1 MEITMPWGSG
11 SIQVQ
16 LPDTWNV
23 ILPGREQTDSRKR
36 PDELALVK
44 ASLRRPIGAKPLAG
58 RKLRGKKIVIIV
70 DDNTRPTPVHRYFHL
85 VLEDLKKAG
94 ALTKNILVIPALGVH
109 TPMTQEEMAQKL
121 GPKNLKQVKW
131 ENHTAF
137 DLKENHYFGTTARQT
152 PVYLNRHLK
161 DADLVVLLGI
171 IEPHL
176 WAGFGG
182 GMKNILPGVAYAE
195 TIGLHHGMLAE
206 PPYRFNRVGMMPEDN
221 SFRLE
226 LEETRRM
233 IRSDVFCL
241 NVYIDRERAVAASFA
256 GDPVEAH
263 RTGVRYLYERMGLR
277 LERPVDGIVVNS
289 CPMDINFKQGMK
301 CVGNSLPALRPG
313 GAVMAFM
320 RAERGM
326 DDIRLP
332 EGGAPLPLLK
342 AILRLIGPSRVKG
355 FLDLVRKGLGVEER
369 FLMYYSLQLVRQ
381 YDLFFYV
388 PTLNEAEAK
397 AISMFVKCQDPAEVI
412 RRGMKKI
419 GKHATV
425 AVFPEAGVTFPIM
438 GKA

>member
-1 MEITMPWGSG
+1 MEITLPWGPG

-16 LPDTWNV
+16 LPDTWDV
-23 ILPGREQTDSRKR
+23 ILPRRARIDNQKKT
-36 PDELALVK
+36 DELALVRD
-44 ASLRRPIGAKPLAG
+44 SLRRPIGARPLAG
-58 RKLRGKKIVIIV
+58 RKLRGKKIIIIV
-70 DDNTRPTPVHRYFHL
+70 DDNTRPTPAHRYFHL

-94 ALTKNILVIPALGVH
+94 ALPKNILVIPGLGVH
-109 TPMTQEEMAQKL
+109 TPMTQEEMEQKL

-131 ENHTAF
+131 ENHNAF
-137 DLKENHYFGTTARQT
+137 DLKANHYFGSTGRQT
-152 PVYLNRHLK
+152 PIYLNKNLK

-195 TIGLHHGMLAE
+195 TIGIHHGILAE

-233 IRSDVFCL
+233 IGADIFCL
-241 NVYIDRERAVAASFA
+241 NVYIDQARTIAASFA
-256 GDPVEAH
+256 GDPVESH
-263 RTGVRYLYERMGLR
+263 RSGVRYLYERMGLR
-277 LERPVDGIVVNS
+277 VDRPVDGIIVNS

-332 EGGAPLPLLK
+332 EGGVPLPLLK

-355 FLDLVRKGLGVEER
+355 FLDMVKKGFGVEDK

-388 PTLNEAEAK
+388 PTLNKAEAK

-425 AVFPEAGVTFPIM
+425 AVFPEAGVTFPII
-438 GKA
+438 GRE

>member
-1 MEITMPWGSG
+1 
-11 SIQVQ
+11 
-16 LPDTWNV
+16 
-23 ILPGREQTDSRKR
+23 
-36 PDELALVK
+36 
-44 ASLRRPIGAKPLAG
+44 
-58 RKLRGKKIVIIV
+58 
-70 DDNTRPTPVHRYFHL
+70 VHRYFHL

-94 ALTKNILVIPALGVH
+94 ALLKNILVIPALGVH

-131 ENHTAF
+131 ENHNAF

-195 TIGLHHGMLAE
+195 TIGVHHGILAE
-206 PPYRFNRVGMMPEDN
+206 PPYRFNRVGMMPDEN

-233 IRSDVFCL
+233 IGADIFCL
-241 NVYIDRERAVAASFA
+241 NVYVDQGRTIAASFA

-263 RTGVRYLYERMGLR
+263 RSGVRYLYERMGLR
-277 LERPVDGIVVNS
+277 FDRPVDGIIVNS

-412 RRGMKKI
+412 RRGLKKI
-419 GKHATV
+419 GKRATV
-425 AVFPEAGVTFPIM
+425 AVFPEAGITFPIV
-438 GKA
+438 GKQNSE